1 MNWRVNCLGKTK
13 RLIGIFLIVLLLA
26 LNFNDTFQDIVN
38 FPNDLYVLEGEER
51 VLDFNLPLPL
61 QAEVIEEE
69 NNIVA
74 VNDVVQDNYD
84 LNLNDPIKLQSNQT
98 GEVDVQIKLF
108 GIFPVK
114 NMKVKVLPD
123 VKLYPGGQTIGVK
136 LKTEGVIVVGLSEI
150 IGENGERYSPGMEAN
165 VNVGDILYRIN
176 GKRVNTAENVSQII
190 NTITDKPVELD
201 IKRKN
206 KWEKVTIYPVKDREN
221 GKYKIG
227 LWVRDNTAGIGTLTF
242 YHEPSNKY
250 GALGHAITDVTTG
263 IIMPVNDG
271 EIVSAKVG
279 SVLQGEKGK
288 PGEIRGIF
296 YNEDKVIG
304 NIEKNTSQGL
314 YGTTY
319 TKLIHDQVK
328 KPLSIGL
335 QQDIKEGAAKILT
348 TVEENKI
355 QEFDIE
361 IEKITNQSEKS
372 GKSMVIKVT
381 DPELLK
387 KTGGIVQGM
396 SGSPIIQDNKI
407 IGAITHVFVND
418 PSKGYG
424 IFIEWMLEEANIGL
438 ME

>member
-1 MNWRVNCLGKTK
+1 MKKTK
-13 RLIGIFLIVLLLA
+13 KIIGIFLIVLLLI
-26 LNFNDTFQDIVN
+26 LNFNDTFQNIVN
-38 FPNDLYVLEGEER
+38 CPNDLYVLEGEER
-51 VLDFNLPLPL
+51 ILDFNLPLAL
-61 QAEVIEEE
+61 QAKVVKEK

-74 VNDVVQDNYD
+74 VNDVMQDHYN
-84 LNLNDPIKLQSNQT
+84 LNLNDPIKLESNQT
-98 GEVDVQIKLF
+98 GEMDIQIKLF
-108 GIFPVK
+108 GVLPIK

-123 VKLYPGGQTIGVK
+123 IKLYPGGQTIGVK

-150 IGENGERYSPGMEAN
+150 AGEKEESYSPGMEAN
-165 VNVGDILYRIN
+165 INVGDILYRIN
-176 GKRVNTAENVSQII
+176 GKRVNTAEDVSEII
-190 NTITDKPVELD
+190 NTMTNKPMELD

-206 KWEKVTIYPVKDREN
+206 KWEKITIHPVKDRED

-279 SVLQGEKGK
+279 SVLQGEKGR

-296 YNEDKVIG
+296 YNEDEEIG

-314 YGTTY
+314 YGVTY
-319 TKLIHDQVK
+319 RKLINNQVK

-335 QQDIKEGAAKILT
+335 QQDVKEGPAKILT

-355 QEFDIE
+355 EEFDIE

-372 GKSMVIKVT
+372 VKSIVIKVT

-396 SGSPIIQDNKI
+396 SGSPIIQNNKI
-407 IGAITHVFVND
+407 VGAITHVFVND

-424 IFIEWMLEEANIGL
+424 IFIEWMLEEANINL
-438 ME
+438 TE